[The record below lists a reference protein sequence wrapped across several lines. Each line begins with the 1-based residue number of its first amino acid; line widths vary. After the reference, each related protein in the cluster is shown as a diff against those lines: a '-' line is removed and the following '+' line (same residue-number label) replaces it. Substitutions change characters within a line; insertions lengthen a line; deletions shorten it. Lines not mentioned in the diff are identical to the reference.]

1 MASFKKDGNVWRVQI
16 YVQGQRDSGTF
27 ATKAQA
33 TAWAAKRD
41 TELRTDKASGLVKG
55 KTCEDAFRRY
65 EKEVSPT
72 KRGKEWEGKRLT
84 AIADMVVDGNRF
96 GDIRLSELTS
106 DFLGQWRDMR
116 LQTVAGSTINRDLN
130 LLSHVFST
138 ATREWKWME
147 ASPTTNVRRPTNPSA
162 RDRLILPDESDRITF
177 ALGFDGSPVKTKS
190 QAVAVA
196 FLFAIETAMRA
207 GEICGLL
214 PDHVM
219 GRVAH
224 LPLTKNG
231 TKRDVPL
238 STRALELLDLLPKVK
253 EGGSLFGLNS
263 VSLDRLF
270 RKARDRSLI
279 EGLTFHDTRHE
290 AITRLA
296 KKLNV
301 LELARMVGH
310 RDLRM
315 LQIYYNETAAQ
326 LAERL
331 D

>member
-1 MASFKKDGNVWRVQI
+1 MASFRKDGNVWRVQI
-16 YVQGQRDSGTF
+16 YVRGRRDSATF
-27 ATKAQA
+27 STKAQA
-33 TAWAAKRD
+33 QAWAAQCE
-41 TELRTDKASGLVKG
+41 TEARTEKTTGLVMG
-55 KTCEDAFRRY
+55 KTCDDAFRRY

-72 KRGKEWEGKRLT
+72 KRGNAWEAQRLST
-84 AIADMVVDGNRF
+84 IADMVVEGTRV
-96 GDIRLSELTS
+96 GGIKLTELTS

-147 ASPTTNVRRPTNPSA
+147 ASPTTNVRRPANPSA
-162 RDRLILPDESDRITF
+162 RDRLILPDEIERITF
-177 ALGFDGSPVKTKS
+177 ALGFDDTPVKTKS
-190 QAVAVA
+190 QAIAVA

-207 GEICGLL
+207 GEICSLS
-214 PDHVM
+214 PENVT

-224 LPLTKNG
+224 LPITKNG

-253 EGGSLFGLNS
+253 VGEPLFGLNS

-270 RKARDRSLI
+270 RKARDRCMI

-315 LQIYYNETAAQ
+315 LQVYYNETAAQ

>member
-1 MASFKKDGNVWRVQI
+1 MASIVKSPGGWRVQI
-16 YVQGQRDSGTF
+16 SIKGKRESATF
-27 ATKAQA
+27 TTKAQA
-33 TAWAAKRD
+33 QAWAAMRETD
-41 TELRTDKASGLVKG
+41 LRSERTAGIVVG
-55 KTCEDAFRRY
+55 KTCSNAFERY
-65 EKEVSPT
+65 EKEVSRT
-72 KRGKEWEGKRLT
+72 KRGSKWEAQRLAT
-84 AIADMVVDGNRF
+84 IADMTVDGVRI
-96 GDIRLSELTS
+96 GDIKLSELTS
-106 DFLGQWRDMR
+106 DFLGKWRDSR
-116 LQTVAGSTINRDLN
+116 LKTVVGSTINRDLN

-138 ATREWKWME
+138 ATREWKWMA
-147 ASPTTNVRRPTNPSA
+147 ASPTTNVRRPSNPSP
-162 RDRLILPDESDRITF
+162 RDRLISLDEIDRITF
-177 ALGFDGSPVKTKS
+177 SLGFDGSRVETKS

-207 GEICGLL
+207 GEICGLM
-214 PDHVM
+214 PEDIV
-219 GRVAH
+219 GRVAN
-224 LPLTKNG
+224 LPITKNG

-238 STRALELLDLLPKVK
+238 STRALELLDVLPKVK
-253 EGGSLFGLNS
+253 KGEPLFGLNS
-263 VSLDRLF
+263 VSLDGLF
-270 RKARDRSLI
+270 RKARDKSMI
-279 EGLTFHDTRHE
+279 EKLTFHDTRHE